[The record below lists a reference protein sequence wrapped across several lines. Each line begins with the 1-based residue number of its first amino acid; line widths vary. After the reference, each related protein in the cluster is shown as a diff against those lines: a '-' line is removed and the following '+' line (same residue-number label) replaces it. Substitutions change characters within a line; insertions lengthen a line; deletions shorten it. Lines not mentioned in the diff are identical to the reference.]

1 MTGTVEFQ
9 NLCIS
14 IAYEVK
20 TVMRDST
27 ISFFYKLVFC
37 FLKIVCVTGFALG
50 REHPEKRTRAPS
62 LPPPIPI
69 FSTPKQQDV
78 EGAPENPPEETDNQ
92 LDSTD
97 EASSTDTHFQELRI
111 ESTDVEL
118 RLNSLLTLYGS
129 GECMNRL
136 CR

>member
-27 ISFFYKLVFC
+27 LSFFYKLVFC

-62 LPPPIPI
+62 LPPPIPT
-69 FSTPKQQDV
+69 FSTSKQRVAEEASEDS
-78 EGAPENPPEETDNQ
+78 PEDTESQ
-92 LDSTD
+92 QASTD
-97 EASSTDTHFQELRI
+97 EADTDFQELRM
-111 ESTDVEL
+111 ESADVEL
-118 RLNSLLTLYGS
+118 RLNSLLTLYES
-129 GECMNRL
+129 GECIKYS
-136 CR
+136 CH